1 MDKGDKMANYNR
13 YSTPTFGFLL
23 SFPWNKN
30 WKNDFVGIFFFMY
43 GLLVVASFGDYKVFL
58 CYKVEDDIDDTWND
72 PDQRWDRTKRW
83 YGVGQ
88 TQTA

>member
-1 MDKGDKMANYNR
+1 MILWG
-13 YSTPTFGFLL
+13 
-23 SFPWNKN
+23 
-30 WKNDFVGIFFFMY
+30 VFFFFHLMC
-43 GLLVVASFGDYKVFL
+43 GLLLVVASFGDYKVFL

-72 PDQRWDRTKRW
+72 PDQRW

>member
-1 MDKGDKMANYNR
+1 
-13 YSTPTFGFLL
+13 
-23 SFPWNKN
+23 
-30 WKNDFVGIFFFMY
+30 MY